1 MLTHCS
7 IYCQA
12 SSWQVKKSSI
22 KNYYLTLHQH
32 NGTWFGM
39 QVGEVS
45 VVMNI
50 NLLWWWMVKIRSC
63 TWSHYL

>member
-1 MLTHCS
+1 
-7 IYCQA
+7 
-12 SSWQVKKSSI
+12 
-22 KNYYLTLHQH
+22 LTLHQH